1 MLAANAKS
9 YVYIYG
15 VARAA
20 TGGAPEVAI
29 EGVLPGAP
37 VEIVGVGGLA
47 AIVSRVPVTAFASAA
62 SKGID
67 DPEWVTERVVAHHR
81 VLDAFA
87 RRGALAPMKFGSVRR
102 SLGDVIQLF
111 ADSGPLFERALDRV
125 EGAREWGVK
134 LYGDA
139 EAHAAY
145 SAATASPASALGA
158 LRAELEG
165 ASPGKA
171 FFIRR
176 RLRETMEAEAR
187 SGLHAQAVRVH
198 GALGGQAREA
208 ALVRGAQKEICA
220 KGRVASPVLNA
231 AYLVEAGAEALFLR
245 TVDEMR
251 GALPPDCFTLTLTG
265 PWPPY
270 NFVDLAMEGQG
281 A

>member
-1 MLAANAKS
+1 MLAANAES

-20 TGGAPEVAI
+20 TGGTPEAAI
-29 EGVLPGAP
+29 EGVLPGAS
-37 VEIVGVGGLA
+37 VEVVGVGGLA
-47 AIVSRVPVTAFASAA
+47 AIISRVPAAAFASAA
-62 SKGID
+62 SKGIE
-67 DPEWVTERVVAHHR
+67 DPEWVTERVIAHHR

-102 SLGDVIQLF
+102 SLDDIAQLF
-111 ADSGPLFERALDRV
+111 AENAPLFERALNRV

-139 EAHAAY
+139 EACAAF
-145 SAATASPASALGA
+145 SASTAAAASTLGA
-158 LRAELEG
+158 LQAELDA

-176 RLRETMEAEAR
+176 RLRESMDAEAR
-187 SGLHAQAVRVH
+187 SGLHAHAVRVH
-198 GALGGQAREA
+198 GALGDQAREA
-208 ALVRGAQKEICA
+208 ALVRGAQKETGA
-220 KGRVASPVLNA
+220 NGRATSPVLNA
-231 AYLVEAGAEALFLR
+231 AYLVEIDAEAQFLQAINDIR
-245 TVDEMR
+245 QS
-251 GALPPDCFTLTLTG
+251 LPPDCFTLKLTG

-270 NFVDLAMEGQG
+270 NFVDLTTEGQG